1 MKKLEIS
8 QMENLQGGGNDQ
20 AVVCGIGIG
29 MMFTP
34 MFYLGAASAAVVCLV
49 KDSSK

>member
-1 MKKLEIS
+1 
-8 QMENLQGGGNDQ
+8 MENLQGRGNDQ

-34 MFYLGAASAAVVCLV
+34 MFYLGAAIAAVGCLV
-49 KDSSK
+49 KDSSN